1 MPQPKGWLYGESEP
15 VRVPV
20 WLKEDVR
27 RYCREREA
35 HRFLGEVKELMTELR
50 AAIDEEK
57 ATREAAAA
65 KKKRAR
71 KPKGTTT
78 RKRNASKKPPTGSAK
93 DVAGNPPGRKPR
105 RKSLKSRL
113 SEA

>member
-35 HRFLGEVKELMTELR
+35 LRFLVEVKDLMADVR
-50 AAIDEEK
+50 AAIDGEK
-57 ATREAAAA
+57 AVKAAAAA
-65 KKKRAR
+65 KNKRTR
-71 KPKGTTT
+71 KPKSTVT

-93 DVAGNPPGRKPR
+93 DVAANPPGRKPR
-105 RKSLKSRL
+105 RKGLKARL
-113 SEA
+113 ADA